1 MHKSEQSSSDDDGP
15 ESPASDSDDARS
27 SGSRSRPR
35 HLYPHQYAKRMSLLS
50 PNGFASNNL
59 NPDIMDA
66 INVRPQNAA
75 RRFFH
80 SAAVWDP
87 TRKTVLLK
95 EAGAMG
101 GGEPMN
107 VGLSGPGIGMK
118 VERMS
123 VPLRHAS
130 EMEDDV
136 EMDAEGEETWRE
148 ADTSI
153 AVDS

>member
-15 ESPASDSDDARS
+15 ESPESDSDDAAS
-27 SGSRSRPR
+27 SGSRRSRPR

-50 PNGFASNNL
+50 PKGFASTNGVV
-59 NPDIMDA
+59 DAMDA
-66 INVRPQNAA
+66 VNARPQGAA

-87 TRKTVLLK
+87 ALKTVVVRDGGVMDVG
-95 EAGAMG
+95 EAMTMSVPAVREG
-101 GGEPMN
+101 
-107 VGLSGPGIGMK
+107 
-118 VERMS
+118 RMS

-130 EMEDDV
+130 EMEEDMD
-136 EMDAEGEETWRE
+136 MDAEGEETWRE

-153 AVDS
+153 AVEV